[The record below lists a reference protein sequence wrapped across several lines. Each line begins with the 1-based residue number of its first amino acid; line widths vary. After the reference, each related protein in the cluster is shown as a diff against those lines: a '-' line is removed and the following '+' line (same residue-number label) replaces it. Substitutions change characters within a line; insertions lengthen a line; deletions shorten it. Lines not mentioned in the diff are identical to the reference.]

1 MKRIHFN
8 VADFPNFID
17 ATDDIIG
24 WHESFISQG
33 FKTYQFD
40 YSGGRYGYHSLSE
53 EEYTWFV
60 LRWS

>member
-17 ATDDIIG
+17 ALVGYTWSDTFVA
-24 WHESFISQG
+24 HG
-33 FKTYQFD
+33 FKTHQFE
-40 YSGGRYGYHSLSE
+40 YSGGRYGKHSLI